1 MKKFYIEVV
10 DLISDDYILQSKWYD
25 TENQAIEWAKGIDY
39 MDRMHTINLLSANW
53 DEENKTYGDICFER
67 CLDRELGL

>member
-25 TENQAIEWAKGIDY
+25 TEKQAIEWAKGIAY
-39 MDRMHTINLLSANW
+39 MDRMLTINLLSADWN
-53 DEENKTYGDICFER
+53 EEEEIYGDIYLER
-67 CLDRELGL
+67 CLDSELRI